1 MTLPPRIVVGGR
13 WQADLSYLLT
23 RAEREPVDVFGVR
36 APIDLL
42 LGGRN
47 VTARLPDEPVG
58 RWFQLLSAALV
69 DLLRGRFTRT
79 QVPFSES
86 PWELAIQRDRDDA
99 LLWLYQVVPPGHVVT
114 EARVPFDQLLDA
126 ARALGDDLIA
136 RARRLPP
143 SRDVDDLM
151 DVLRD
156 AERALAA
163 VPKPAAALAGVARR
177 TVRVE
182 TRSSAGFT
190 VTSEV
195 SSWLPMETYLGELGH
210 DRLALLAEGSLTISP
225 EASQAVRLPCR
236 PIVALE
242 QLVGALEDAL
252 ALDIAPG
259 APIELATG
267 DEASLVLELGG
278 GRALLA
284 VQRGAVASWHAELE
298 ATDVLT
304 VLLEH
309 VDDVVAQLV
318 HQLPA
323 LSTNEWLIDLQ
334 STADA
339 LRVRLLR
346 ALGTPRL
353 TPTPRRGHESTGQ
366 ALPPSARDTSPYPF
380 EADDIHRMRHDRV
393 WSLRRASVAAVTVT
407 GPGRWLV
414 QSADALESID
424 LAEGR
429 VAWRAP
435 LSAASSR
442 VAIGSARALVVEG
455 RGGPVEYD
463 LASGTVTSRYEGGDA
478 ARVAGAVQWIDDAPA
493 WALWDTDGAVR
504 ALREGRELWRAIP
517 RAGVAQ
523 RVVAA
528 GAALLCVGAD
538 GALTSL
544 DPATG
549 RAMYR
554 LETGGDDVAVHVAE
568 GGAIVA
574 ASRPRH
580 AEVALG
586 VLDVAT
592 GAWRCREWFD
602 GDWHGAVVDGRHAAV
617 LVAVDDG
624 LWLRQFDVARG
635 DVVGG
640 VSFNEAGLERAV
652 AGLRIDGDHAI
663 VTQPGAVRAFSL
675 GEGLEPRWS
684 FDAPA
689 GQRLGA
695 PHHDGAIGMSAI
707 LRDDDMLFLSTR
719 SGRPV
724 HGVAAFWEELAMLV
738 VDERANMIVVERRSD
753 GVDTVHGVPAVGVL
767 ATVSSR

>member
-1 MTLPPRIVVGGR
+1 MTQPPRIVVGGR
-13 WQADLSYLLT
+13 WQADLTYLLT
-23 RAEREPVDVFGVR
+23 RAERDSVDVFGVR
-36 APIDLL
+36 APIDLV

-47 VTARLPDEPVG
+47 VTAFVPDEPVG
-58 RWFQLLSAALV
+58 RWFQLLSAALT
-69 DLLRGRFTRT
+69 DLLEGRLTRAH
-79 QVPFSES
+79 VPFAES

-99 LLWLYQVVPPGHVVT
+99 LLWLYQVVPPGRVVS
-114 EARVPFDQLLDA
+114 EVRVSFDQLLEA
-126 ARALGDDLIA
+126 ARALGADLTA
-136 RARRLPP
+136 RVRALPP
-143 SRDVDDLM
+143 SRDVDTLL
-151 DVLRD
+151 DVLRG
-156 AERALAA
+156 AQRSLAA
-163 VPKPAAALAGVARR
+163 PPRPAPGLTRTERR
-177 TVRVE
+177 PVRVE

-190 VTSEV
+190 LTTELAG
-195 SSWLPMETYLGELGH
+195 WLPMETYLGELGH
-210 DRLALLAEGSLTISP
+210 DRLALLAEGTLTISP

-236 PIVALE
+236 PIIALE

-267 DEASLVLELGG
+267 DDASLVLELGA

-284 VQRGAVASWHAELE
+284 VQRGAVTSWHAELE

-309 VDDVVAQLV
+309 VDDVVAQLS
-318 HQLPA
+318 HQIPP

-334 STADA
+334 ATADA

-346 ALGTPRL
+346 ALGTPRMASA
-353 TPTPRRGHESTGQ
+353 PHRGGASTGQ
-366 ALPPSARDTSPYPF
+366 ALPASARDVSPYPF

-393 WSLRRASVAAVTVT
+393 WSLRRASVAAVTIT

-435 LSAASSR
+435 LAAVGSH
-442 VAIGSARALVVEG
+442 VALGPARALVVEG
-455 RGGPVEYD
+455 RSGPVEYD
-463 LASGTVTSRYEGGDA
+463 LASGAVTARYGAGEGV
-478 ARVAGAVQWIDDAPA
+478 RVAGAVRWIDEAPT
-493 WALWDTDGAVR
+493 WALWDSEGGVR
-504 ALREGRELWRAIP
+504 ALRDGRELWRATP

-528 GAALLCVGAD
+528 GTGLLCIGAD

-544 DPATG
+544 DPGTG

-554 LETGGDDVAVHVAE
+554 LETGGDEVAVHVAD
-568 GGAIVA
+568 GGAVVA
-574 ASRPRH
+574 AARPRD
-580 AEVALG
+580 AEVMLG
-586 VLDVAT
+586 MLDAAT
-592 GAWRCREWFD
+592 GEWRSREWFE
-602 GDWHGAVVDGRHAAV
+602 GDWHGAVVEGRHAAV

-635 DVVGG
+635 DVLGG

-652 AGLRIDGDHAI
+652 AGVRIDGDHAI
-663 VTQPGAVRAFSL
+663 VTQPGAARAFSL
-675 GEGLEPRWS
+675 RDGLEPRWS
-684 FDAPA
+684 FDAPS
-689 GQRLGA
+689 GQRLSA
-695 PHHDGAIGMSAI
+695 PHHDGAVGMSAVV
-707 LRDDDMLFLSTR
+707 RDDDILFLSTR

-724 HGVAAFWEELAMLV
+724 HGVAAFWEELAILV
-738 VDERANMIVVERRSD
+738 VDERANMIVVERRAD
-753 GVDTVHGVPAVGVL
+753 GFDTVYGVPAVGVL